1 MTIVK
6 PAGVVVAVRQ
16 PPACHTQTNIGG
28 AMKPGMSMFKSV
40 LLALTTMFSATTP
53 VFAKETDVWKV
64 EGELFGKK
72 DMAAEDLSGI
82 ACATDSGFPRT
93 CLVIDDEQQSAQVVI
108 LTDGVITA
116 GGLIPLIDDKF
127 DDKPVELDGEG
138 VAFAD
143 NYFYVIGSHGRPR
156 HDKNALDQ
164 VKESARVAAGLA
176 ASSKLVRLKFDSAT
190 SAIAPEPD
198 VPPSSA
204 LAKLIAAEP
213 LFAPSAGKE
222 LEDGGVTVEGVAVSG
237 QRLFAGFR
245 GPVIENKSAVIM
257 SAALGH
263 FFEGEAADAKLHL
276 LPLGDGRGVRDLATV
291 DKGILILAGPMQDTR
306 GTYSVYWW
314 DAVSNNAQVLMDF
327 PDFVSEKGKQ
337 WKPEALMPL
346 DRDAGSLRVL
356 VMLDSAKQGKPRAVR
371 IPYP

>member
-1 MTIVK
+1 
-6 PAGVVVAVRQ
+6 
-16 PPACHTQTNIGG
+16 
-28 AMKPGMSMFKSV
+28 MKPVMPMFKSA
-40 LLALTTMFSATTP
+40 LLALTTMFSATAS
-53 VFAKETDVWKV
+53 VFAKDTGEWKV
-64 EGELFGKK
+64 KGELFGKM

-82 ACATDSGFPRT
+82 ACATDRGFPRT
-93 CLVIDDEQQSAQVVI
+93 CLVIDDEQQSAQVVT

-127 DDKPVELDGEG
+127 GGKPVEFDGEG

-164 VKESARVAAGLA
+164 VKEAARVAAGLV

-213 LFAPSAGKE
+213 LFVPSAGKE
-222 LEDGGVTVEGVAVSG
+222 LEDGGVTVEGVAVCD

-245 GPVIENKSAVIM
+245 GPVIDNKNAIIM
-257 SAALGH
+257 SAALGY
-263 FFEGEAADAKLHL
+263 FFEGKTADAKLHL
-276 LPLGDGRGVRDLATV
+276 LPLGDGRGVRDLAAF
-291 DKGILILAGPMQDTR
+291 DKGILILAGPMQDIG

-314 DAVSNNAQVLMDF
+314 DAASNNAQALMDL
-327 PDFVSEKGKQ
+327 PEFVSEKGKQ
-337 WKPEALMPL
+337 CKPEALLPL
-346 DRDAGSLRVL
+346 DCDVGHLRALVL
-356 VMLDSAKQGKPRAVR
+356 LDSAKQGKPRVVR